1 MSAIAAGLRSILPE
15 PTQQPFQEDTSDTKS
30 GHSKVV
36 RHFSQNNQNQALVST
51 RVEPPPYGARSGFV
65 PRTIHDFG
73 DGGSFPEIHVAQ
85 FPLGMGKPKTKKSN
99 ALAVHLDAD
108 GKVKYDA
115 LGE

>member
-1 MSAIAAGLRSILPE
+1 MVE
-15 PTQQPFQEDTSDTKS
+15 KKTNTKY
-30 GHSKVV
+30 K
-36 RHFSQNNQNQALVST
+36 ALVST

-115 LGE
+115 LGECPLMVLVLNFSVRF

>member
-1 MSAIAAGLRSILPE
+1 MI
-15 PTQQPFQEDTSDTKS
+15 K
-30 GHSKVV
+30 
-36 RHFSQNNQNQALVST
+36 ALVSQ

-85 FPLGMGKPKTKKSN
+85 FPLGMGKPKKEKSN

-108 GKVKYDA
+108 GKVKYDT
-115 LGE
+115 LVRQGHDKDRGCVV

>member
-1 MSAIAAGLRSILPE
+1 M
-15 PTQQPFQEDTSDTKS
+15 
-30 GHSKVV
+30 
-36 RHFSQNNQNQALVST
+36 ST

-85 FPLGMGKPKTKKSN
+85 FPLGLGKPKNKKSN
-99 ALAVHLDAD
+99 ALAVHLDQD

-115 LGE
+115 LVRQGHDKEHADLNQFLSKSFSELFIMKYSRTNLSQGKKYFW

>member
-1 MSAIAAGLRSILPE
+1 M
-15 PTQQPFQEDTSDTKS
+15 
-30 GHSKVV
+30 
-36 RHFSQNNQNQALVST
+36 ST

-85 FPLGMGKPKTKKSN
+85 FPLGLGKPKNKKSN
-99 ALAVHLDAD
+99 ALAVHLDQD

-115 LGE
+115 LVRQGHDKEQTDLDSLPTFNIFACFFMVRNKN